1 MTYFTQLGLSGEPE
15 RKPENTGVRK
25 ASGTG
30 QRSQP
35 EGKKFSGK
43 QKTAVVICSLIATS
57 LLGVSLLETGC
68 SKESDKSTRISA
80 PSPASAGTGM
90 SESAAA
96 TQQTT
101 LAPAPVAA
109 KKHLQNKSRQ
119 RTLVASTYSN
129 PVYGVTFQYP
139 KRYSLKE
146 GDKADMEWTAL
157 KPAQMNF
164 VQPGG
169 NTLSAVEL
177 PGRLYPGTDFASAF
191 FNLSVN
197 TKLTAAECGQFASP
211 AASHVDGTPS
221 EDAATASA
229 ETAPSTEASEV
240 KVGAAEFTEVESSS
254 VEAAKHSDAKYYH
267 VFQNGACYEF
277 ALGLETKGDGAT
289 GGMKS
294 VDHNEVF
301 RKLNWMLST
310 VKIQPAGVPAPAI
323 PTEFTAGGGK
333 D

>member
-25 ASGTG
+25 TSQG

-35 EGKKFSGK
+35 GEKKFNGK
-43 QKTAVVICSLIATS
+43 QKTAIVICSLIATS

-68 SKESDKSTRISA
+68 SKESDKSTHISA

-90 SESAAA
+90 SELAA
-96 TQQTT
+96 TAPQTT

-109 KKHLQNKSRQ
+109 KKHLQKKSRQ
-119 RTLVASTYSN
+119 RTLIASTYSN
-129 PVYGVTFQYP
+129 PVYGVTFSYP
-139 KRYSLKE
+139 KLYSLKE

-169 NTLSAVEL
+169 NTLSAIEL

-197 TKLTAAECGQFASP
+197 TKLAAAECEQFASP
-211 AASHVDGTPS
+211 AASHVDGSPS
-221 EDAATASA
+221 AEAATASL
-229 ETAPSTEASEV
+229 ETTPSAEASKV
-240 KVGAAEFTEVESSS
+240 NVGAAEFTEVESSS

-289 GGMKS
+289 GGMKP

-310 VKIQPAGVPAPAI
+310 VKIQPAGVPAPAVQSAG
-323 PTEFTAGGGK
+323 TAGGGK